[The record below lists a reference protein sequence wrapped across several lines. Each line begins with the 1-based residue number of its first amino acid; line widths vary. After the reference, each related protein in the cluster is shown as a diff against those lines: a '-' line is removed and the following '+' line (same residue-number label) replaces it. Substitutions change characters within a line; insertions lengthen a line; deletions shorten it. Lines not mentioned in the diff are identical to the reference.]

1 MGMVK
6 TVVRHNGGHISVN
19 IRKHPY
25 SSVPAAAKTEPIKK
39 SARNAGQTVIE
50 RETPVR
56 AFEPLNRK
64 PLNPK

>member
-6 TVVRHNGGHISVN
+6 TVVRHDGGHISVS

-39 SARNAGQTVIE
+39 SARNAGHAIIE

-56 AFEPLNRK
+56 AFEPFNRK
-64 PLNPK
+64 PVNPQ